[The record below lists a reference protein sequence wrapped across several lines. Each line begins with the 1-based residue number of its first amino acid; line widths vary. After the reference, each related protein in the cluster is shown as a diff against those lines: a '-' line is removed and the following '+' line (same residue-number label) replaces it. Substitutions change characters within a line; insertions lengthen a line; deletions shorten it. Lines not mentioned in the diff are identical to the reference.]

1 MKLNLGSVVVTGF
14 LAAAGLA
21 QSAHA
26 QEASN
31 LPPYLYDRGDGIR
44 TSLIG
49 TYVRPNEFV
58 FYPFYE
64 YTRTRNFEYAPSE
77 VGGVG
82 TTDFQGKK
90 YEREFLVF
98 LGYAFNDSLLVEF
111 ESALH
116 STVEF
121 RKAPDDTSNA
131 PAQLRES
138 GVGDT
143 EAQIRW
149 RIAKETETRPD
160 TVLFFETV
168 FPLQRSKKLLG
179 TQDWEFST
187 GAVLTKGYSF
197 GTLSVR
203 GGVGY
208 NTGDHKFKVGEYA
221 IDYLK
226 KLSPAWR
233 VALSLEGHES
243 ELSIIGEVQY
253 TLSKDAILK
262 INSGFGISSKDRA
275 FAPEIGV
282 LFRF

>member
-1 MKLNLGSVVVTGF
+1 MVRTGLPIVTGSL
-14 LAAAGLA
+14 LAAAVALA
-21 QSAHA
+21 APFAAA
-26 QEASN
+26 QEPS
-31 LPPYLYDRGDGIR
+31 YLADRGDGIR

-49 TYVRPNEFV
+49 TYVRPKEFV

-64 YTRTRNFEYAPSE
+64 YTRTRNFEYTPSE
-77 VGGVG
+77 VGGTG
-82 TTDFQGKK
+82 STDFQGKK

-98 LGYAFNDSLLVEF
+98 LGYAFSDSLLFEF

-149 RIAKETETRPD
+149 RIATETESRPD
-160 TVLFFETV
+160 TVVFFETV

-179 TQDWEFST
+179 TQDWQFST
-187 GAVLTKGYSF
+187 GAVFTKGFSF
-197 GTLSVR
+197 GTLALRAGVDYDR
-203 GGVGY
+203 G
-208 NTGDHKFKVGEYA
+208 DRRFKAGEYA

-233 VALSLEGHES
+233 VALTLEGHES
-243 ELSIIGEVQY
+243 EFSVIGEVQY

-262 INSGFGISSKDRA
+262 INSGFGLSSKDRA

>member
-1 MKLNLGSVVVTGF
+1 MIHRACSIAAGHL
-14 LAAAGLA
+14 LAAAMLMTGSLQALA
-21 QSAHA
+21 QEPAFLA
-26 QEASN
+26 
-31 LPPYLYDRGDGIR
+31 DRGDAIR

-49 TYVRPNEFV
+49 TYVRPKEFV

-64 YTRTRNFEYAPSE
+64 YTRTRNFEYTPSE

-82 TTDFQGKK
+82 SNDFRGKK

-98 LGYAFNDSLLVEF
+98 LGYAFSDSLLVEF

-116 STVEF
+116 STLEF

-160 TVLFFETV
+160 ITAFFETV

-179 TQDWEFST
+179 TQDWQFAS

-197 GTLSVR
+197 GTLSLR

-208 NTGDHKFKVGEYA
+208 DRGDRKFKVGEYA

-253 TLSKDAILK
+253 TLSKDATLK
-262 INSGFGISSKDRA
+262 INSGFGLSSKDRA

>member
-1 MKLNLGSVVVTGF
+1 MIRRVCSIAAGHL
-14 LAAAGLA
+14 LAATLMTGSL
-21 QSAHA
+21 QAHA
-26 QEASN
+26 QE
-31 LPPYLYDRGDGIR
+31 PDYLADRGDGIR

-49 TYVRPNEFV
+49 TYVRQNEFV

-64 YTRTRNFEYAPSE
+64 YTRTRNFEYAPRE

-82 TTDFQGKK
+82 TTDFRGKK
-90 YEREFLVF
+90 YEHEFLVF
-98 LGYAFNDSLLVEF
+98 LGYAFSDSLLVEF
-111 ESALH
+111 ESALR

-138 GVGDT
+138 GLGDT
-143 EAQIRW
+143 DAQIRW

-160 TVLFFETV
+160 ITVFFETV

-179 TQDWEFST
+179 SQNWQFAS

-197 GTLSVR
+197 GTLSLR

-208 NTGDHKFKVGEYA
+208 DRGDRKFKVDEYA

-253 TLSKDAILK
+253 TLSKNAILK
-262 INSGFGISSKDRA
+262 INSGFGLSKKDRA

-282 LFRF
+282 LLSF

>member
-1 MKLNLGSVVVTGF
+1 MIHRTCSIAAGHL
-14 LAAAGLA
+14 LAAMLMTSSL
-21 QSAHA
+21 QTFA
-26 QEASN
+26 QEPA
-31 LPPYLYDRGDGIR
+31 YLADRGDGIR

-49 TYVRPNEFV
+49 TYVRPKEFV

-64 YTRTRNFEYAPSE
+64 YTRTRNFEYTPSE

-82 TTDFQGKK
+82 NTDFQGKK

-98 LGYAFNDSLLVEF
+98 LGYAFSDSLLVEF

-138 GVGDT
+138 GLGDT

-160 TVLFFETV
+160 VTAFFETV
-168 FPLQRSKKLLG
+168 FPFQRSKKLLG
-179 TQDWEFST
+179 TQDWQFAS
-187 GAVLTKGYSF
+187 GVVLTKGYPF
-197 GTLSVR
+197 GALSLR
-203 GGVGY
+203 GGLGY
-208 NTGDHKFKVGEYA
+208 DRGDRKFKVGEYA

-262 INSGFGISSKDRA
+262 INSGFGLSSKDRA

>member
-1 MKLNLGSVVVTGF
+1 MIRRTCSIAAGHL
-14 LAAAGLA
+14 LAAAMLMTGSLQALA
-21 QSAHA
+21 QEPA
-26 QEASN
+26 
-31 LPPYLYDRGDGIR
+31 YLADRGDAIR

-49 TYVRPNEFV
+49 TYVRPKEFV

-64 YTRTRNFEYAPSE
+64 YTRTRNFEYTPSE

-82 TTDFQGKK
+82 STDFQGKK

-98 LGYAFNDSLLVEF
+98 LGYAFSDSLLIEF

-160 TVLFFETV
+160 ITVFFETV
-168 FPLQRSKKLLG
+168 FPFQRSKKLLG
-179 TQDWEFST
+179 TQDWQFAS

-197 GTLSVR
+197 GTLSLR

-208 NTGDHKFKVGEYA
+208 DRGDRKFKVDEYA

-262 INSGFGISSKDRA
+262 INSGFGLSNKDKA